1 MENKI
6 YSEKERFIH
15 RDLSWL
21 SFNGRVL
28 EEAADIDNPL
38 LERVKFLAIY
48 INNLDEFLMVRYAGL
63 KKLEDSQYN
72 KEDKYGYY
80 PGELKTAIKERLDQQ
95 FKKLYALYKGDITAE
110 LNKRRI
116 FIRQYRELSEAQ
128 QRFCKKHFEKTVF
141 PITTPMAVD
150 QGHPF
155 PILSSKTLAFAVS
168 LEKAGEEY
176 LSIIPIPK
184 NIPRLIK
191 MPSAKDET
199 CFILLEELMRSH
211 IETFFRGY
219 KITSSLFFKV
229 IRDSELE
236 VQEEYTDDLLK
247 AIEGEVK
254 KRVLAKAVY
263 LESEKP
269 FNKKLLA
276 TLCEKIGISEEET
289 RAVDGN
295 PDLKFLFELIPS
307 LSKPDLLYKGFVAAK
322 AEYESIFDKIKE
334 GDFLVALPFES
345 FQPTVDLLKEAA
357 KDPGV
362 LAIKMTLYRVDEDSA
377 IIEALKAAARK
388 KKQVTVLVE
397 IKARFDEEK
406 NIEWAKQLE
415 VEGCHVIYGIPKI
428 KIHSKITLVVRK
440 EEGRI
445 VRYVHLSTGNYN
457 EKTSRIYTD
466 LGFFTCNEDFAR
478 DISDV
483 FNVITGYSVPGRWR
497 KIVSA
502 PNDLRQ
508 YFKELIDKEIE
519 CQKKYGNGALF
530 AKMNSLEDV
539 KIIDKL
545 YEASRA
551 GVSIKLIVRGIC
563 CLVPGIPGLS
573 ENIQVHS
580 IVGRFLEHSRVFRL
594 NNNGT
599 PRFFMSSADWMSRN
613 FDRRIELLFEV
624 DKQELKEELGMLL
637 DCQWRDTEKTR
648 MLYLDKEYARPEPG
662 EVSFNSQEY
671 LIKYFSKGQRG

>member
-1 MENKI
+1 MTDKS

-15 RDLSWL
+15 RDISWL
-21 SFNGRVL
+21 AFNGRVL
-28 EEAADIDNPL
+28 EEAAEKKNPL

-48 INNLDEFLMVRYAGL
+48 VNNLDEFLMVRYAGL
-63 KKLEDSQYN
+63 RKLEDSEYN
-72 KEDKYGYY
+72 KEDKYGFF
-80 PGELKTAIKERLDQQ
+80 PGELKSAIKEKLDQQ
-95 FKKLYALYKGDITAE
+95 FKKLYALYKGDITEELGKKKVFIRKYAE
-110 LNKRRI
+110 LN
-116 FIRQYRELSEAQ
+116 ETQ
-128 QRFCKKHFEKTVF
+128 QKYCRKHFEKTVF

-155 PILSSKTLAFAVS
+155 PILSSKTLAFAVN
-168 LEKAGEEY
+168 LEKGGLEY
-176 LSIIPIPK
+176 LSIIPVPM
-184 NIPRLIK
+184 NIPRLIRI
-191 MPSAKDET
+191 PSAKEDA
-199 CFILLEELMRSH
+199 CFILLEELINSQLDS
-211 IETFFRGY
+211 FFKGY
-219 KITSSLFFKV
+219 KITSALFFKV

-236 VQEEYTDDLLK
+236 VEEEYADDLLK

-254 KRVLAKAVY
+254 KRMLAKAVY
-263 LESEKP
+263 LEVEKP
-269 FNKKLLA
+269 FNKKLLS
-276 TLCEKIGISEEET
+276 TLCEKIGIAEEET
-289 RAVDGN
+289 RAVEGN
-295 PDLKFLFELIPS
+295 PDLKFLFELIPAV
-307 LSKPDLLYKGFVAAK
+307 SKPELLHRGFVAAK
-322 AEYESIFDKIKE
+322 QEYESIFDRIKE

-377 IIEALKAAARK
+377 IISALKEAARR

-397 IKARFDEEK
+397 IKARFDEER

-428 KIHSKITLVVRK
+428 KIHSKITLVVRR

-445 VRYVHLSTGNYN
+445 QRYVHLSTGNYN
-457 EKTSRIYTD
+457 EKTSKIYTD
-466 LGFFTCNEDFAR
+466 TGFFTCNEDFAR

-508 YFKELIDKEIE
+508 YFMELIDKEINY
-519 CQKKYGNGALF
+519 QRKYRNGALF

-539 KIIDKL
+539 RIIDKL

-580 IVGRFLEHSRVFRL
+580 IVGRFLEHSRIFRL

-599 PRFFMSSADWMSRN
+599 PRFFLSSADWMSRN

-624 DKQELKEELGMLL
+624 DKQELKAELEMLL
-637 DCQWRDTEKTR
+637 DCQWRDTDKTR
-648 MLYLDKEYARPEPG
+648 MLYMDKEYTRPEPG
-662 EVSFNSQEY
+662 DSEFNSQEY
-671 LIKYFSKGQRG
+671 LIKYYSKAQRS

>member
-1 MENKI
+1 MAEQI
-6 YSEKERFIH
+6 YTEKERFIH

-28 EEAADIDNPL
+28 EEAAEKRNPL
-38 LERVKFLAIY
+38 LERVRFLAIFV
-48 INNLDEFLMVRYAGL
+48 NNLDEFLMVRYAGL
-63 KKLEDSQYN
+63 RKIEDSQYN
-72 KEDKYGYY
+72 KEDKYGYF
-80 PGELKTAIKERLDQQ
+80 PVELKSAIKEKLDLQ
-95 FKKLYALYKGDITAE
+95 FKKIYNLYKGDITEE
-110 LNKRRI
+110 LNKKKI
-116 FIRQYRELSEAQ
+116 FIRKFAELSETQ
-128 QRFCKKHFEKTVF
+128 KKFCKKHFERTVF

-155 PILSSKTLAFAVS
+155 PILSSKTLAFAVN
-168 LEKAGEEY
+168 LEKDGIEY
-176 LSIIPIPK
+176 LSIIPVPK

-191 MPSAKDET
+191 IPSAKEET
-199 CFILLEELMRSH
+199 CFILLEELMNNYT
-211 IETFFRGY
+211 EFFFKGY
-219 KITSSLFFKV
+219 RITSALFFKV

-236 VQEEYTDDLLK
+236 VEEEYADDLLK

-263 LESEKP
+263 LEVEKP
-269 FNKKLLA
+269 YNRKLLT
-276 TLCEKIGISEEET
+276 TLCNKIEVAEEEV
-289 RAVDGN
+289 RAVEGN
-295 PDLKFLFELIPS
+295 PDLKFLFELIPAV
-307 LSKPDLLYKGFVAAK
+307 SKPELLYRGFIASK
-322 AEYESIFDKIKE
+322 QEYESIFDRIKE

-345 FQPTVDLLKEAA
+345 FQPTVDFLKEAA

-377 IIEALKAAARK
+377 IISALKEAARR

-445 VRYVHLSTGNYN
+445 QRYVHLSTGNYN
-457 EKTSRIYTD
+457 EKTSRTYTD
-466 LGFFTCNEDFAR
+466 TGFFTCNEDFAR

-508 YFKELIDKEIE
+508 YFVELIDKEVNF
-519 CQKKYGNGALF
+519 QRKYKNGALF

-545 YEASRA
+545 YEASKA
-551 GVSIKLIVRGIC
+551 GVTIKLIVRGIC

-573 ENIQVHS
+573 ENISVHS
-580 IVGRFLEHSRVFRL
+580 IVGRFLEHSRIFRL
-594 NNNGT
+594 NNNGS
-599 PRFFMSSADWMSRN
+599 PRFFLSSADWMSRN

-624 DKQELKEELGMLL
+624 DKIELKEELDMLL
-637 DCQWRDTEKTR
+637 NCQWKDNDKTR
-648 MLYLDKEYARPEPG
+648 ILYMNKEYTRPEPG
-662 EVSFNSQEY
+662 GQDFNSQEY
-671 LIKYFSKGQRG
+671 LIKHFSRA